1 MIKQHIVT
9 FHPTPESCDVCGADF
24 GKVMYDAK
32 TRNGQWGCL
41 CNNCFRREK
50 GELGLGLGQ
59 KYHWTG
65 TAFQTDLCDPKTGGY
80 M

>member
-9 FHPTPESCDVCGADF
+9 FHPTPGSCDVCGGKLA
-24 GKVMYDAK
+24 KVMYDAK

-41 CNNCFRREK
+41 CHDCFHREGGK
-50 GELGLGLGQ
+50 LGTGLGQ

-65 TAFQTDLCDPKTGGY
+65 TAFQTDMADPKMGGH
-80 M
+80 